1 MVTIRLSRAG
11 AKKRPYYRIIAI
23 DGRKPRQGRPLEF
36 LGTYDPRPNPER
48 VKVET
53 ERVQAWVEK
62 GARLSPTVRSLL
74 RRAAQRQGAAASA
87 ADGGS

>member
-36 LGTYDPRPNPER
+36 LGSYDPRPNPER
-48 VKVET
+48 IKVEM
-53 ERVQAWVEK
+53 ERVQAWVER
-62 GARLSPTVRSLL
+62 GAQLSPTVRSLL
-74 RRAAQRQGAAASA
+74 RRAAQRQGADAAA
-87 ADGGS
+87 AGGGS

>member
-11 AKKRPYYRIIAI
+11 AKQRPFYRIVAI

-36 LGTYDPRPNPER
+36 LGTYDPCPNPER
-48 VKVET
+48 LKVET
-53 ERVQAWVEK
+53 ERVQAWVAK

-74 RRAAQRQGAAASA
+74 RRAAQRQRAEASA
-87 ADGGS
+87 AGGGS